1 MYGMNQMI
9 WDKSPYSSIF
19 TFQSSLLHV
28 VSYIDRQLTSICL
41 MQIGFDKSVF
51 NVYHECINLLFL
63 PSPSDTITLQFTI
76 HNRMQVTKYMY
87 MPTF

>member
-1 MYGMNQMI
+1 MI

-19 TFQSSLLHV
+19 TIVYTFQLGLLHV
-28 VSYIDRQLTSICL
+28 VSYIDSQLTSICL
-41 MQIGFDKSVF
+41 MQIGFDISFF

-76 HNRMQVTKYMY
+76 HSRMQVTKYMY

>member
-1 MYGMNQMI
+1 MI

-19 TFQSSLLHV
+19 TIVYTFPLGLLHI

-41 MQIGFDKSVF
+41 MQIGFDISFF
-51 NVYHECINLLFL
+51 NVYHECIFLFL
-63 PSPSDTITLQFTI
+63 PSPSGTITLEFTI
-76 HNRMQVTKYMY
+76 HDRMPVTKYMY